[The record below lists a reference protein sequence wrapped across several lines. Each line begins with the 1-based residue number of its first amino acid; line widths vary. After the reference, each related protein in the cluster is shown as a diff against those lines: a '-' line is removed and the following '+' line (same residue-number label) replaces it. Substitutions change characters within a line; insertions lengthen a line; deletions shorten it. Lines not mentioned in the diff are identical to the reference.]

1 MATLIPLRR
10 RNPATPPD
18 LQGHAMDNLRF
29 IRETMERAGLL
40 TAFPGWG
47 QVMIGGTAL
56 LAAVIAARAP
66 TAEGW
71 LVTWIVEAMVSIV
84 IGTATMARKARLANA
99 PLFNE
104 VGRRFMLSFS
114 LPILVG
120 ALLTVVLFQARLFG
134 AMPGM
139 WLLLYG
145 TAVAT
150 GGAFSVKI
158 VPVMGYSFMAAGA
171 IALICPP
178 GWGNAILAAAFGGLH
193 LVFGFLIARRHGG

>member
-1 MATLIPLRR
+1 
-10 RNPATPPD
+10 
-18 LQGHAMDNLRF
+18 MDNLRF

-47 QVMIGGTAL
+47 QVMIGLTAL
-56 LAAVIAARAP
+56 LAAWIAARSASP
-66 TAEGW
+66 HRW
-71 LVTWIVEAMVSIV
+71 LVTWIVEAVVSIV
-84 IGTATMARKARLANA
+84 IGMAAMARKARLANV
-99 PLFNE
+99 PMFNE
-104 VGRRFMLSFS
+104 AGQRFALSFS

-120 ALLTVVLFQARLFG
+120 ALLTLVLYRAGMFG
-134 AMPGM
+134 LMPGT

-171 IALICPP
+171 SALFCPP
-178 GWGNAILAAAFGGLH
+178 GWGNVILAGAFGGLH
-193 LVFGFLIARRHGG
+193 LVFGFVIARRHGG